1 MDSLSTSAQ
10 GQADGVAIY
19 TGDSTDWGYSNKY
32 EDFPMEVNAISMNL
46 YNNNQSAESEYTYWY
61 TGTFTAEMVARNYW
75 FVDAEPKE
83 ITKALTVEI
92 IDTESV
98 PFIE

>member
-1 MDSLSTSAQ
+1 
-10 GQADGVAIY
+10 
-19 TGDSTDWGYSNKY
+19 
-32 EDFPMEVNAISMNL
+32 
-46 YNNNQSAESEYTYWY
+46 
-61 TGTFTAEMVARNYW
+61 MVARNYW